1 MSRWKNK
8 IGKAILAV
16 AFLTTTMVA
25 GTATT
30 ASAAVPQANLDLA
43 VKSAI
48 LVEASTGKIL
58 YQNNPDVPLPPASM
72 TKMMTEYLVMEA
84 IKENKIK
91 WDQKVKVSDYAF
103 YIAKKSDSSGVYL
116 NSGEEFTVG
125 DLYQAMAIVSANDA
139 TVLLAETVGG
149 SEPNFVVEMNK
160 KAQEL
165 GMKSTHFLTSS
176 GLPAS
181 ELGPYAPADTANDN
195 VMTARDAAILARAL
209 IRDYPDALKYS
220 QIPRLTFRPG
230 QKNELK
236 KANYNW
242 MLKGLPAEYPG
253 ADGLKTGSTEQAKY
267 CFTGTAQRDGMRLIS
282 VVMGADT
289 EMKRFAETKKLFDYG
304 FSNFK
309 LTKKQAA
316 NTPVAG
322 FESVPVKKGVE
333 LNVPAVPSSDV
344 TVLTKVGEEGQF
356 NPKVTVQDLTAPVKK
371 GQVIGKVMYQAADAV
386 EADYL
391 QPADFQKGGID
402 LVAANDVEEASWI
415 RLFFRSIGTFFSNLF
430 SSIIGK

>member
-1 MSRWKNK
+1 MTRWKK
-8 IGKAILAV
+8 QIGKAVLAV
-16 AFLTTTMVA
+16 AFLTTTIVA

-30 ASAAVPQANLDLA
+30 ANAAVPQANLDLA

-58 YQNNPDVPLPPASM
+58 YLNNPDVPLPPASM

-149 SEPNFVVEMNK
+149 SEPNFVAEMNK

-165 GMKSTHFLTSS
+165 GMKNTHFLTSS

-181 ELGPYAPADTANDN
+181 ELGPYAPANVENDN
-195 VMTARDAAILARAL
+195 LMTARDAAILARAL

-220 QIPRLTFRPG
+220 QIPRLTFRAG
-230 QKNELK
+230 QKDELK
-236 KANYNW
+236 KPNYNW
-242 MLKGLPAEYPG
+242 MLPGLPAEYRG
-253 ADGLKTGSTEQAKY
+253 ADGLKTGSTDQAKY

-282 VVMGADT
+282 VVMGAET

-309 LTKKQAA
+309 LVKKQAG
-316 NTPVAG
+316 NTQMTG

-333 LNVPAVPSSDV
+333 LNVPAVPASDV
-344 TVLTKVGEEGQF
+344 TVLTKVGEEGQYK
-356 NPKVTVQDLTAPVKK
+356 PKVTVQDLTAPVKK
-371 GQVIGKVMYQAADAV
+371 GQVIGKVMYQADGAV
-386 EADYL
+386 ETDYL
-391 QPADFQKGGID
+391 LPADFQKGGID
-402 LVAANDVEEASWI
+402 LVAAADVEEASWI
-415 RLFFRSIGTFFSNLF
+415 RLFFRSIGTFLGDLF
-430 SSIIGK
+430 RSIVGK

>member
-8 IGKAILAV
+8 IGKAVLAV

-165 GMKSTHFLTSS
+165 GMKNTHFLTSS

-181 ELGPYAPADTANDN
+181 ELGPYAPADTSNDN

-282 VVMGADT
+282 VVMGAET

-333 LNVPAVPSSDV
+333 LNVPAVPASDV

-356 NPKVTVQDLTAPVKK
+356 KPKVTVQDLTAPVKK